1 MKLAIVDDEVYWR
14 DIVLKEIQKYSG
26 DEFCIE
32 VFSSGIDFL
41 ESEQAFD
48 IVFVDVE
55 MPEKDGFQ
63 VLKEYRQKYSE
74 SICIILTTHVELSRK
89 GYQVDA
95 FRYIDKECLEEIK
108 EAMDSA
114 LLRLQMYQNITLNI
128 ISMNEKQIR
137 CCDILYFEVY
147 GHDVLLHKK
156 DGEEL
161 KCNESLAK
169 LSERLQEYGFIQP
182 HRSYLVN
189 MTHIKKI
196 EPKAIFLMTNEEIP
210 LSRRKY
216 QELRMVFF
224 DWKMQRANG

>member
-26 DEFCIE
+26 YEFCIE

-89 GYQVDA
+89 G
-95 FRYIDKECLEEIK
+95 
-108 EAMDSA
+108 
-114 LLRLQMYQNITLNI
+114 
-128 ISMNEKQIR
+128 
-137 CCDILYFEVY
+137 
-147 GHDVLLHKK
+147 
-156 DGEEL
+156 
-161 KCNESLAK
+161 
-169 LSERLQEYGFIQP
+169 
-182 HRSYLVN
+182 
-189 MTHIKKI
+189 
-196 EPKAIFLMTNEEIP
+196 
-210 LSRRKY
+210 
-216 QELRMVFF
+216 
-224 DWKMQRANG
+224 

>member
-147 GHDVLLHKK
+147 GHNVLLHKK